1 MKHLALVFVSYL
13 FLASCSG
20 KLEAPDDVI
29 SESVMSKIVL
39 DLTMVDASY
48 QVSQSKP
55 EIPKFKKELF
65 YEEVMKK
72 HGVKRDQFIRSLDYY
87 AQNTKQ
93 LQAIYEEAQ
102 KNLSQKQAETL
113 Q

>member
-1 MKHLALVFVSYL
+1 MKPIALVLISSL
-13 FLASCSG
+13 FWASCSN
-20 KLEAPDDVI
+20 KIEAPDDVI

-39 DLTMVDASY
+39 DLTLVDASY
-48 QVSQSKP
+48 QVSQSKAAL
-55 EIPKFKKELF
+55 PKFKKELF

-87 AQNTKQ
+87 AQNTKR
-93 LQAIYEEAQ
+93 LQAIYEVAQ

-113 Q
+113 K